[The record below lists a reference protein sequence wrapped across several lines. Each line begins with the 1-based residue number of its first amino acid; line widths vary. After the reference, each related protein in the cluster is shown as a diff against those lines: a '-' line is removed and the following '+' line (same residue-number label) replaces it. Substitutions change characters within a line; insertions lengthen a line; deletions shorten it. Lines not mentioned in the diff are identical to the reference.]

1 MSHRFLVSVA
11 AIALIAGAGAAN
23 AQGTGNRES
32 GGAAMQHSAPSS
44 TTATPS
50 ARESAGSSDQK
61 SSQSEQSA
69 PGTAKGQRAEESA
82 PGQKSK
88 GMSSQNETKG
98 GKDMKAESREGP
110 SGNMKAEGRES
121 RDHNMKAEGRDNT
134 KTNTESREG
143 RDNSKMNA
151 ESREGRDNSKMNAES
166 REGRD
171 NSRMNAETKSG
182 GERSQMTTGQAGG
195 GAKLTTEQRTKITTV
210 IRNEHVAPVT
220 SVNFNVA
227 VGTRVP
233 RDVSFHPLPADVVTI
248 YPEWRGYNFILIR
261 DEIVVIDPAT
271 FEIVAILNA

>member
-1 MSHRFLVSVA
+1 MSNRFLVSVA

-32 GGAAMQHSAPSS
+32 GGAAMQHTAPSG
-44 TTATPS
+44 TTATPA
-50 ARESAGSSDQK
+50 ARDSGGSSDVK
-61 SSQSEQSA
+61 SSQSEQTA
-69 PGTAKGQRAEESA
+69 PGAAKGQRAEESA

-98 GKDMKAESREGP
+98 GKDMKAETREGQT
-110 SGNMKAEGRES
+110 GNMKAEGRES
-121 RDHNMKAEGRDNT
+121 RDNNMKAEGR
-134 KTNTESREG
+134 EG
-143 RDNSKMNA
+143 RDSGKMNA

-171 NSRMNAETKSG
+171 NTKMNAETKTG
-182 GERSQMTTGQAGG
+182 GERSQTTTGQAGAS
-195 GAKLTTEQRTKITTV
+195 AKLTTEQRTKITTV

-248 YPEWRGYNFILIR
+248 YPEWRGYNFILVR

-271 FEIVAILNA
+271 FEIIAILNT